1 MPRKYVRTTNRAS
14 TSKEEMLIAVNEIKR
29 GMSIRK
35 VARKRNID
43 RTTLNRYYKE
53 FSRSGFE
60 NESIF
65 QHIGYERTRIK
76 TMIFPFKIKEE
87 LALHIQDL
95 DNRFHGLT
103 RIQCRQL
110 AFQLAHR
117 NNLTMPS
124 SWLDSEIAGM
134 L

>member
-1 MPRKYVRTTNRAS
+1 M
-14 TSKEEMLIAVNEIKR
+14 E
-29 GMSIRK
+29 
-35 VARKRNID
+35 
-43 RTTLNRYYKE
+43 
-53 FSRSGFE
+53 
-60 NESIF
+60 
-65 QHIGYERTRIK
+65 
-76 TMIFPFKIKEE
+76 EE

-95 DNRFHGLT
+95 DNKFHGLT

>member
-1 MPRKYVRTTNRAS
+1 MPQKYVRTTNRAL
-14 TSKEEMLIAVNEIKR
+14 TSKEEMLIAVNEIKS

-76 TMIFPFKIKEE
+76 TMIFPFRWKKNLPFIYKILTTDFMDL
-87 LALHIQDL
+87 LASSV
-95 DNRFHGLT
+95 DN
-103 RIQCRQL
+103 
-110 AFQLAHR
+110 
-117 NNLTMPS
+117 
-124 SWLDSEIAGM
+124 
-134 L
+134 